1 MELKIYGKD
10 GNLKLTASPGSSS
23 TLAEEVMGECSVSAS
38 FTHTAFVPLDVNDYT
53 EVSGVKYKI
62 RSPYRPAQKN
72 TQTYQYQVK
81 LYAPIHD
88 AEDALMLYTADGD
101 IRSEFSFDGG
111 PREHLQLWVDNM
123 NRIAGSALW
132 SIGTVITGGN
142 KTIDYNNLSCWNAA
156 FGSSGIAAAF
166 ETEMWADGFVINLCK
181 ASRGETVELGYLQGL
196 TRLSQED
203 NGDVKFFTR
212 LFPLGST
219 RNIDASKYGHA
230 RLQLPSGAAYV
241 DKNTELYGV
250 KEAYEEAAFAG
261 IYPKYTGTISSVRTE
276 EKENEEGR
284 KYTVYYFKDSGMA
297 FNPMDYQIPDLT
309 FMLAFQTGDLAGRGN
324 GEDGSFE
331 AAWHEDT
338 SEWEIINVYPDETA
352 QIPGGSIVPNVG
364 DTYIPWNFSL
374 PQEYVTAA
382 EQAYAEAVDDFLD
395 TYSFDTKKYN
405 GTTDR
410 NYIER
415 NGTSLAIGQNVRLL
429 SEEYFA
435 AGYKDTRIVKCVRK
449 LNDLSQATVTCT
461 DQIGTGWKTSVDNQL
476 SDLHYILTKQ
486 EQQTLIDIIKT
497 GDNKTPSDYNVFS
510 ALKAL
515 AIFLRK
521 DRPDTAQAVITF
533 LKGLTAGDFQQGS
546 SGVGIW
552 QDDDGNWHIE
562 TDYLDVRMKFT
573 AREVEIQRV
582 YHIAG
587 AQMKTSANM
596 QCVRVEELAAAY
608 RCYMNITDDYG
619 NEITN
624 DFKVNDQAYV
634 QTFNL
639 VKQADGTTGNHF
651 LWRLVTAVGTDYI
664 DLSKDVCAEGSDAP
678 KAGDDI
684 VQLGYRGTDD
694 PNRQNAVIDAGAGE
708 GSPYYRQFV
717 GIDSFSFPE
726 PETQLKP
733 GDNIVTGQMKIQPG
747 STGSANLSDLP
758 DEVYKAVQIGGENLL
773 LNTAFAGDY
782 DSKKLDSA
790 TSLQQDT
797 QMYSPNMQHWTG
809 NGMAVDEA
817 SAPAGFACQIGN
829 ISQPVSLISGE
840 SYVCS
845 FFAKGSSIGM
855 SCGGNNVSRLLTSAY
870 QHYSIKFIY
879 QGGGVFLLSG
889 DATLH
894 SLKLERGTI
903 ATDWCPS
910 VLDPSSVA
918 DRFKGV
924 WYLQQALKGSTQMI
938 GGLTLTSMI
947 QLGKWT
953 DDVMEKVNAG
963 ISGIYNDDMD
973 VAFWAGGTFEQ
984 AIATVRK
991 IIGGENPTDTEWK
1004 SLAKFVATHGGDI
1017 FLRGYIYALGGVFR
1031 GIVYA
1036 EGGEF
1041 RGKFETSLNGQR
1053 IVIDPADGS
1062 LKMLDEDGRTA
1073 VNISFSNSDG
1083 RMSAGMMIT
1092 EYEGDSAWFSTRIL
1106 GRSITMT
1113 NNLSNYGAIFLPDQI
1128 RFLSEGSDLFSL
1140 SMEQDYNTGK
1150 KKIIISGSNWNEEE
1164 LLAGTVY
1171 VDGNGFLKVSK
1182 KEAVQP

>member
-1 MELKIYGKD
+1 MDTNFEQIIPWNGAQDTGY
-10 GNLKLTASPGSSS
+10 
-23 TLAEEVMGECSVSAS
+23 
-38 FTHTAFVPLDVNDYT
+38 DVRMKWMRNFA
-53 EVSGVKYKI
+53 K
-62 RSPYRPAQKN
+62 
-72 TQTYQYQVK
+72 
-81 LYAPIHD
+81 
-88 AEDALMLYTADGD
+88 
-101 IRSEFSFDGG
+101 
-111 PREHLQLWVDNM
+111 
-123 NRIAGSALW
+123 
-132 SIGTVITGGN
+132 
-142 KTIDYNNLSCWNAA
+142 
-156 FGSSGIAAAF
+156 IAAAF
-166 ETEMWADGFVINLCK
+166 A
-181 ASRGETVELGYLQGL
+181 EL
-196 TRLSQED
+196 
-203 NGDVKFFTR
+203 
-212 LFPLGST
+212 
-219 RNIDASKYGHA
+219 
-230 RLQLPSGAAYV
+230 
-241 DKNTELYGV
+241 
-250 KEAYEEAAFAG
+250 EEA
-261 IYPKYTGTISSVRTE
+261 TE
-276 EKENEEGR
+276 GMDEK
-284 KYTVYYFKDSGMA
+284 
-297 FNPMDYQIPDLT
+297 
-309 FMLAFQTGDLAGRGN
+309 
-324 GEDGSFE
+324 
-331 AAWHEDT
+331 
-338 SEWEIINVYPDETA
+338 
-352 QIPGGSIVPNVG
+352 
-364 DTYIPWNFSL
+364 
-374 PQEYVTAA
+374 
-382 EQAYAEAVDDFLD
+382 
-395 TYSFDTKKYN
+395 
-405 GTTDR
+405 
-410 NYIER
+410 
-415 NGTSLAIGQNVRLL
+415 
-429 SEEYFA
+429 
-435 AGYKDTRIVKCVRK
+435 
-449 LNDLSQATVTCT
+449 
-461 DQIGTGWKTSVDNQL
+461 
-476 SDLHYILTKQ
+476 
-486 EQQTLIDIIKT
+486 
-497 GDNKTPSDYNVFS
+497 
-510 ALKAL
+510 
-515 AIFLRK
+515 FLRK

-546 SGVGIW
+546 TGVGIY
-552 QDDDGNWHIE
+552 QDEQGNWHIE

-596 QCVRVEELAAAY
+596 QCVRVEELADAY

-829 ISQPVSLISGE
+829 ISQPVSLINGE